1 MFFIDKV
8 TLFDFLFFAF
18 LPFSFALVRYSQLLF
33 FFPYKSMSEYIFYS
47 ESHSFALYY
56 LLVVKVTKDK
66 GLTFASPLSSYLA
79 HLLEKILGFALLLL
93 QPVHV
98 YAYW

>member
-18 LPFSFALVRYSQLLF
+18 LPFSFALVRYSQLPF

-47 ESHSFALYY
+47 GTHSFAL
-56 LLVVKVTKDK
+56 LLFTGCQSNQRQRADIRQPSVIIS
-66 GLTFASPLSSYLA
+66 FPSS
-79 HLLEKILGFALLLL
+79 LETYRL
-93 QPVHV
+93 
-98 YAYW
+98 

>member
-18 LPFSFALVRYSQLLF
+18 LPISFALVRYSQLIF
-33 FFPYKSMSEYIFYS
+33 FFPYKSMSECIFAYGTL
-47 ESHSFALYY
+47 SFAFYY

-66 GLTFASPLSSYLA
+66 GLTFASPL
-79 HLLEKILGFALLLL
+79 
-93 QPVHV
+93 
-98 YAYW
+98 